1 MNIAIWIAQGLLAF
15 AFLAAGGMK
24 LASPKEKLLA
34 SGKPMAWVE
43 DFSAPSVK
51 LIGTAELLGAI
62 GVVLPAALRIAPILS
77 PIAAVGLVVVTVGAV
92 VVHLKRRESAAV
104 GGPLALCL
112 IAIFVIVTRL
122 GAYAL

>member
-34 SGKPMAWVE
+34 SGKSMAWVE

-51 LIGTAELLGAI
+51 LIGTAEFLGAVGI
-62 GVVLPAALRIAPILS
+62 VLPAALGIAPILS
-77 PIAAVGLVVVTVGAV
+77 PIAAIGLAVVMVGAV
-92 VVHLKRRESAAV
+92 VVHLKRREQAAV
-104 GGPLALCL
+104 GAPLVLCL
-112 IAIFVIVTRL
+112 IAIFVAVTRL